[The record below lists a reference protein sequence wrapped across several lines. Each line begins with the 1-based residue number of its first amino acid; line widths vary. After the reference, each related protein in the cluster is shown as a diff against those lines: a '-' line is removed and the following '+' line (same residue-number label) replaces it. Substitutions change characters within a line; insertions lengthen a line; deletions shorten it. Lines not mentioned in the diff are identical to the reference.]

1 MPYHNLLDSSLLQ
14 RDLLLPSRVCGDVIA
29 GLIKECDRREDHDI
43 LDDALQNHRNNV

>member
-1 MPYHNLLDSSLLQ
+1 
-14 RDLLLPSRVCGDVIA
+14 VIA